1 MSKYIILGPAILNGT
16 VQPSGAKNASL
27 KQIAGALLTCEI
39 VKINNV
45 PKITDVLNMLE
56 IIKKLGAKAEWT
68 RKNSLAIDCADVRG
82 FDIDPELSGKLRASV
97 VLIGPLLARFGK
109 ATLASTGG
117 DAIGKRSIDTHLKG
131 FEKLGV
137 GIKFEN
143 KKYVFDA
150 TDAHSAQFFLDEI
163 SVTATENLMMLATTL
178 KGKTI
183 LRGVAQEP
191 EIEDLAQ
198 MLNKMGAKITGA
210 GTPYI
215 EIIGEKTLGG
225 CDHTTIPDRIEIG
238 TLACATVASG
248 GNMTVENVILE
259 HIENFLNQFEKMG
272 VNFKFK
278 SQISNC
284 LIGNRRRGDLKFAS
298 QNLKLKNRTWGN
310 LEIYPS
316 KNLKPIYID
325 TRPYPGFPT
334 DLQAPFALLLTQA
347 KGASRIFETLFEGRL
362 HYSQEL
368 EKMGAKIIQKD
379 EHNILIQG
387 PSKLH
392 GAEIATSD
400 IRAGATLVLAG
411 LIAKGETIVDNT
423 EILERGYENFAGK
436 LRSLGAKIEKV

>member
-1 MSKYIILGPAILNGT
+1 MSKYIILGPATLSGT
-16 VQPSGAKNASL
+16 VEPSGAKNASL
-27 KQIAGALLTCEI
+27 KQIAGALLTREI
-39 VKINNV
+39 VRLNNV

-56 IIKKLGAKAEWT
+56 IIKKLGVKADWT
-68 RKNSLAIDCADVRG
+68 GKNSLSIDCADVHK

-97 VLIGPLLARFGK
+97 VLIGPLLARFKK
-109 ATLASTGG
+109 ATLVSTGG

-131 FEKLGV
+131 FTKLGV
-137 GIKFEN
+137 KIKYINE
-143 KKYVFDA
+143 KYLFDA
-150 TDAHSAQFFLDEI
+150 TDAHSAQFFLDGM

-178 KGKTI
+178 KGQTI

-191 EIEDLAQ
+191 EVGDLAL

-215 EIIGEKTLGG
+215 KIIGVEALIG
-225 CDHTTIPDRIEIG
+225 CEHTAIPDRIEIG
-238 TLACATVASG
+238 TLACAVVASG
-248 GNMTVENVILE
+248 GTMTIQNVILE

-272 VNFKFK
+272 VNFQFK
-278 SQISNC
+278 P
-284 LIGNRRRGDLKFAS
+284 KT
-298 QNLKLKNRTWGN
+298 QNLKLKIKNRTWGN

-316 KNLKPIYID
+316 KNLKPVYID

-347 KGASRIFETLFEGRL
+347 DGMSKIFETLFEGRL

-368 EKMGAKIIQKD
+368 KKMGAKIVQKD
-379 EHNILIQG
+379 GHNIMIQG
-387 PSKLH
+387 PTELS
-392 GAEIATSD
+392 GAEISTTD

-423 EILERGYENFAGK
+423 EILERGYENFDGK
-436 LRSLGAKIEKV
+436 LCSLGAKIEKV